1 MDYIYTLASNLEWVD
16 ISELWTFL
24 DADFIL
30 CTEEEQE
37 TIKKD
42 NQTRMI
48 TGRFMIIQR
57 YVWSCNN
64 MLILTYNS

>member
-24 DADFIL
+24 DVDFIL

>member
-30 CTEEEQE
+30 CTEEEQG

>member
-30 CTEEEQE
+30 CTEEQE